1 MNGQIK
7 SLAEQAGFQYIPDEG
22 IGWAGN
28 YNASLPKFAELI
40 LSKALTAVE
49 TTNITSVVYTSHDK
63 DRADAIMRLIKRN
76 LENEFDLVR
85 KV

>member
-1 MNGQIK
+1 MNLQLK
-7 SLAEQAGFQYIPDEG
+7 KLAEQAGFQYITEEG

-40 LSKALTAVE
+40 LSKVLDAVVN
-49 TTNITSVVYTSHDK
+49 TDVTSVVYTSHDK
-63 DRADAIMRLIKRN
+63 DRAAAVLTLVERGLLK
-76 LENEFDLVR
+76 EFNITE